1 VHEAVWATDLAGLP
15 PPRRGKVRDVYDLGE
30 TLLLVATDRLSAY
43 DYVLR
48 PAIPGKGKVL
58 TQLSSFWFGRLGGSV
73 PNHLLATDPA
83 DFPAAARPHAALLAG
98 RAVLVRKTAV
108 VPFECVA
115 RGYLA
120 GSGFREY
127 RQNGRVCG
135 IELPPGLAL
144 ASRLPRP
151 IFTPATKAAAGHD
164 ENVDFTTFARGV
176 ALAAGDA
183 GEAGDVV
190 EAGDVAD
197 AGEAGAAAAPLAER
211 LRDLT
216 LGLYERAAARAAERD
231 LILADTKF
239 EFGLLPRSAGG
250 GEGGSATAGSAGGA
264 RSANGRGG
272 AEALADRLLLID
284 EALTPDSSRY
294 WDVAHW
300 RPGEEPASFD
310 KQFVR
315 NWLDAS
321 GWDHQSPP
329 PELPPDVV
337 LGTRDRYVEAF
348 RRLTGS
354 EPDL

>member
-1 VHEAVWATDLAGLP
+1 VHEAVWSTDLAGLP

-43 DYVLR
+43 DHVLR

-58 TQLSSFWFGRLGGSV
+58 TQLSNFWFELLAGIV

-83 DFPAAARPHAALLAG
+83 DFPAALRPHAALLDG

-127 RQNGRVCG
+127 RQNGQVCG
-135 IELPPGLAL
+135 IPLPAGLQL
-144 ASRLPRP
+144 ASRLAEP
-151 IFTPATKAAAGHD
+151 IFTPATKATEGHD
-164 ENVDFTTFARGV
+164 ENVDFAAMAAATGEGV
-176 ALAAGDA
+176 AESLRRLTLQLY
-183 GEAGDVV
+183 GE
-190 EAGDVAD
+190 
-197 AGEAGAAAAPLAER
+197 GAAW
-211 LRDLT
+211 
-216 LGLYERAAARAAERD
+216 AAARG

-239 EFGLLPRSAGG
+239 EMGHDGP
-250 GEGGSATAGSAGGA
+250 
-264 RSANGRGG
+264 
-272 AEALADRLLLID
+272 RLLLID

-294 WDVAHW
+294 WDTATW
-300 RPGEEPASFD
+300 QPGQEPASFD

-329 PELPPDVV
+329 PELPPEVV
-337 LGTRDRYVEAF
+337 RGTLERYVTAF
-348 RRLTGS
+348 RRLTGR
-354 EPDL
+354 EPRL